1 MLIFTDQKSAKSVQ
15 SAGYFFRMSKRTL
28 YRIAA
33 LLVVFIVAVGLFWI
47 GRGHSFLVDN
57 QKLTIHGTTFQPVN
71 ATLNVS
77 VNGQPLVAVKYGQ
90 RKKLGDAVA
99 GPWHTITVEV
109 VGKNKAVEKTIEK
122 RFSVPLDEMFLV
134 SLPALLAD
142 DPNWLQ
148 VFRAPRPTPPPDEK

>member
-1 MLIFTDQKSAKSVQ
+1 
-15 SAGYFFRMSKRTL
+15 MSKRTL

-47 GRGHSFLVDN
+47 GRGHSFLLDN
-57 QKLTIHGTTFQPVN
+57 QKLTINGTTYQPVN
-71 ATLNVS
+71 ATLNVTI
-77 VNGQPLVAVKYGQ
+77 NNTQPPVAVKYGQ
-90 RKKLGDAVA
+90 RKKLGDAVP
-99 GPWHTITVEV
+99 GPWHTIKIEV
-109 VGKNKAVEKTIEK
+109 VGKNKIVEKTLEK

-142 DPNWLQ
+142 DPNWLR

>member
-1 MLIFTDQKSAKSVQ
+1 
-15 SAGYFFRMSKRTL
+15 MSKRTI

-33 LLVVFIVAVGLFWI
+33 LFVVFIIAIGLFWI

-57 QKLTIHGTTFQPVN
+57 QKLTINSKTYQPVN
-71 ATLNVS
+71 ATLNVTI
-77 VNGQPLVAVKYGQ
+77 NDAQPPVAVKYGQ
-90 RKKLGDAVA
+90 RKKMGDAVA